1 MYHDLIDI
9 HSHILPGLDDGAKNM
24 RQSLEMLG
32 LCHQEGISIV
42 IATPHYYH
50 IYPQKK
56 GALSRRSNALSS
68 VNKACRTKLPIEIL
82 LGFEVFGSN
91 DLLYRSSLGS
101 LTLAGTPW
109 ILIERPYIYSDD
121 FDDVFDMLLQNN
133 LRPIIA
139 HPERYNDFLDDF
151 DLLQD
156 YISHKAW
163 SQITADALLG
173 YKGKAVQRWCIRAI
187 ELGLVHLVASDAHDV
202 KQRPPRLQAAA
213 QMLVDIF
220 GHNKMVELL
229 YDNPERM
236 LGLRT

>member
-1 MYHDLIDI
+1 MYQDLIDI

-24 RQSLEMLG
+24 QQSLEMLK
-32 LCHQEGISIV
+32 LSHQNGISIV

-50 IYPQKK
+50 VYPQKK
-56 GALSRRSNALSS
+56 GALSRRSNALSRL
-68 VNKACRTKLPIEIL
+68 NQAYRDTLPVEIL
-82 LGFEVFGSN
+82 LGFEVFGN
-91 DLLYRSSLGS
+91 HDLLYRSSLGS

-109 ILIERPYIYSDD
+109 MLIERPYIYSED
-121 FDDVFDMLLQNN
+121 FEDVFEMLLQNN

-156 YISHKAW
+156 FISRNAW

-173 YKGKAVQRWCIRAI
+173 YQGKAVQRWCIRAI
-187 ELGLVHLVASDAHDV
+187 ELGLVQLVASDAHNV
-202 KQRPPRLQAAA
+202 KRRPPRLQAAA
-213 QMLVDIF
+213 QILVDIF

-229 YDNPERM
+229 YDNPERI
-236 LGLRT
+236 LGFRT